1 LTGVKVN
8 FLDTL
13 KIGTRL
19 RLGFGL
25 VLALLLA
32 VGGGGLWQTASVN
45 RGAHEL
51 GNNWLP
57 SVVVL
62 ADIGSVI
69 TDARRASLRHA
80 LHDDAEGK
88 AAQEAS
94 FNENVDVKLKADFE
108 RYEALI
114 STEEERALYRDART
128 AIDRW
133 VAADRQLHA
142 ISRGGEANVAQS
154 HALVAGETST
164 AFLAAQAA
172 MRKSLDH
179 NVRLAGIETRRA
191 QDNYERSRVLSFALM
206 GAAVVLGAVCAGVIT
221 RSITV
226 PLGQAVQVVDT
237 VARGDLTTRLDPR
250 GRNELAD
257 LLRSLAAMSAQL
269 AATVGQVR
277 ESSEQVA
284 TASTQIATGNADL
297 SQRTEEQASN
307 LEQTAA
313 SMEQLQSTVQQNAET
328 ARRADGMAQDAA
340 GAAGEGGR
348 AVGEVVASMQ
358 AIAGSSKKIADIIGV
373 IDGIA
378 FQTNILALNAAVEAA
393 RAGEEGRGFAVVAAE
408 VRTLAQRSAEAAR
421 EIKALIGD
429 SAVQVENGTRLVALA
444 GERMEGIVEQVQR
457 VSQFIGEISSATRE
471 QSGGIEQ
478 VSDAVTQL
486 DQVTQQNAALVE
498 QSAAA
503 ADSLRQQAR
512 RLNEAVAV
520 FRLA

>member
-1 LTGVKVN
+1 MN
-8 FLDTL
+8 SLDKL

-19 RLGFGL
+19 TLGFGL

-32 VGGGGLWQTASVN
+32 VGGAGIWQTARVN
-45 RGAHEL
+45 QGAHEL

-62 ADIGSVI
+62 ADMGLVI

-88 AAQEAS
+88 KAQEAS
-94 FNENVDVKLKADFE
+94 FNHSIDVKLKADFE

-114 STEEERALYRDART
+114 ATEEERALYRDARS

-133 VAADRQLHA
+133 LAADRKLHA
-142 ISRGGEANVAQS
+142 VSSGGEANVAQA
-154 HALVAGETST
+154 HALVAGETSA
-164 AFLAAQAA
+164 AFLAAQTA
-172 MRKSLDH
+172 MRKSLDY
-179 NVRLAGIETRRA
+179 NVRLAEVETRRA
-191 QDNYERSRVLSFALM
+191 RDTYDSARGLSFALM
-206 GAAVVLGAVCAGVIT
+206 GVAVALGVACAVFIT
-221 RSITV
+221 RSITG
-226 PLGQAVQVVDT
+226 PLRRAVQVVDT
-237 VARGDLTTRLDPR
+237 VARGDLTTHLDPQ

-257 LLRSLAAMSAQL
+257 LLRSLATMTRQL

-277 ESSEQVA
+277 QSSEQVA
-284 TASTQIATGNADL
+284 SASTQIATGNADL

-313 SMEQLQSTVQQNAET
+313 SMEELQSTVQQNAAT
-328 ARRADGMAQDAA
+328 ARQADRMAHEAA

-348 AVGEVVASMQ
+348 VVGEVVTTMQ
-358 AIAGSSKKIADIIGV
+358 AIAGSSKKMADIIGV

-393 RAGEEGRGFAVVAAE
+393 RAGEQGRGFAVVASE
-408 VRTLAQRSAEAAR
+408 VRSLAQRSAEAAR
-421 EIKALIGD
+421 EVKALIGD
-429 SAVQVENGTRLVALA
+429 SVVQVETGTRLVGLA
-444 GERMEGIVEQVQR
+444 GERMQGIVDQVQR
-457 VSQFIGEISSATRE
+457 VSQFIGEISGATQE
-471 QSGGIEQ
+471 QSGGIGQ
-478 VSDAVTQL
+478 VSDAVAQL

-503 ADSLRQQAR
+503 ADSLRQQAQ